1 LSVRTFRRSFAIA
14 GLAAAAA
21 LVSALPVRAAEPSA
35 AGRWEGSIEL
45 PGTHLAVQIELAG
58 GAGAWKGSID
68 IPAQNAKGLAL
79 EEITAGG
86 LSVSFAISGVPGHPA
101 FKGTLAPDGASIS
114 GDFTQ
119 GGATFPFKLARAGD
133 PGEKAAAALKGF
145 GDFVTG
151 ALKDWKVP
159 GCAVAVVSGDRV
171 VLAEGYGLRD
181 VKKNLPVT
189 RDTLFAIGSSTKAFT
204 VMTLGLLADEGKL
217 SWDAP
222 VKQYLPT
229 FKLKDPTASDHMT
242 PRDLVTHRSGLP
254 RHDLMWYNAPLSR
267 KELFDRLQ
275 YIEPNA
281 DFRAKWQY
289 QNLMF
294 MTAGYLAGEVAGAS
308 WEDLVRARIFG
319 PLGMTSSNFSVEDSR
334 KAADFSLPYD
344 EKDKQVIEIPF
355 RNITTVG
362 PAGSINSNVVD
373 MAQWVMLH
381 VNGGRA
387 GGKRL
392 VNENT
397 ISEMHR
403 PQMVM
408 PERGFDPEIV
418 LTSYAMGWFVES
430 YRGKVRIHHG
440 GNIDGFSAMVTF
452 LPKENVGVVVLS
464 NHGGSPLSEVV
475 ARTAIDRLLG
485 FEPIDWNARVLARA
499 RAAEK
504 AGDKAKEKMDL
515 DRKKGT
521 KPAHAQEEYAGDY
534 DHPAY
539 GTLAISKD
547 AAGNLKA
554 LIHSIPMRLEHW
566 HYETFRGYGEDP
578 ALSEL
583 KLFFLFETNTK
594 GDVDRVLVPLEPQAP
609 EIVFTKKP
617 PARLFDAGFLK
628 GLAGSYVFTD
638 DAAVTVTVTLKG
650 ENALTVSIPNQ
661 PVYDL
666 EPYRGTEFRMRG
678 LTGFSIRFV
687 LDAAGTAREL
697 LILQPDGVY
706 SARRKVPAG

>member
-1 LSVRTFRRSFAIA
+1 MKDLRRRLVVAA
-14 GLAAAAA
+14 AVAVVLAAA
-21 LVSALPVRAAEPSA
+21 LPARAAESSAPSA
-35 AGRWEGSIEL
+35 AGHWA
-45 PGTHLAVQIELAG
+45 GTIDVQGTQLGVQVHLSME
-58 GAGAWKGSID
+58 AGAWKGSID
-68 IPAQNAKGLAL
+68 IPAQNLKSVPL
-79 EEITAGG
+79 EEIKADG
-86 LSVSFAISGVPGHPA
+86 LSIVFAIAGIPGHPT
-101 FKGTLAPDGASIS
+101 FKGMLAADGAWIT
-114 GDFTQ
+114 GDMTQ
-119 GGATFPFKLARAGD
+119 GGASFPFKLARAND
-133 PGEKAAAALKGF
+133 PGEKAAAALQGF
-145 GDFVTG
+145 GDFVKG

-181 VKKNLPVT
+181 VKRNLPVT
-189 RDTLFAIGSSTKAFT
+189 KDTIFAIGSSTKAFT
-204 VMTLGLLADEGKL
+204 VMALGLLADEGKL

-294 MTAGYLAGEVAGAS
+294 MTAGYLAGEVAGVS
-308 WEDLVRARIFG
+308 WEDLVRGRIFG
-319 PLGMTSSNFSVEDSR
+319 PLGMTSSNFSVEDS
-334 KAADFSLPYD
+334 KKSADFSLPYD

-362 PAGSINSNVVD
+362 PAGSINSNATD

-392 VNENT
+392 VSANT
-397 ISEMHR
+397 IAEMHQ

-408 PERGFDPEIV
+408 PGQVQDPEVV

-430 YRGKVRIHHG
+430 YRGKVRVHHG
-440 GNIDGFSAMVTF
+440 GNIDGFSALVTF
-452 LPKENVGVVVLS
+452 LPAEGIGVVVLS
-464 NHGGSPLSEVV
+464 NHDGSPLPEVV

-485 FEPIDWNARVLARA
+485 LSPIDWNGRVLARA
-499 RAAEK
+499 SAGEK
-504 AGDKAKEKMDL
+504 AVDKAKEKMDL

-521 KPAHAQEEYAGDY
+521 KPAHEDDEYVGEY
-534 DHPAY
+534 EHPAY

-547 AAGNLKA
+547 AGGSLKA
-554 LIHSIPMRLEHW
+554 VIHSIPMRLEHW
-566 HYETFRGYGEDP
+566 HYETFRGHGEDP

-583 KLFFLFETNTK
+583 KLFFLFETNMK
-594 GDVDRVLVPLEPQAP
+594 GDVDRVLVPFEPQAA

-617 PARLFDAGFLK
+617 PARLSDAAFLK
-628 GLAGSYVFTD
+628 GLAGSYVFVD
-638 DAAVTVTVTLKG
+638 NAAVTVTIARKG
-650 ENALTVSIPNQ
+650 ENALTAFVPNQ
-661 PVYDL
+661 PLYDL
-666 EPYRGTEFRMRG
+666 DPYRGTEFRLRG

-687 LDAAGTAREL
+687 LDASGAAREL
-697 LILQPDGVY
+697 LIIQPEGIF
-706 SARRKVPAG
+706 SARRKD